1 MKLAWRPGIL
11 AYHDLHSCRNI
22 SAFQFESMH
31 PRLASE
37 LRKPQ
42 MLPECR
48 QRLGDGR
55 FEQRSRREKVLI
67 NYGMLAILRDACSMN
82 LHSTPSGPP
91 LFINWKLSVF
101 T

>member
-1 MKLAWRPGIL
+1 
-11 AYHDLHSCRNI
+11 
-22 SAFQFESMH
+22 MH

-55 FEQRSRREKVLI
+55 FEQRSRWEKVLI

-91 LFINWKLSVF
+91 LFIN
-101 T
+101 